1 MVSSEDYKCNFEFER
16 RLNIIRGNSGVGK
29 TSLAEIIMQQD
40 IDVLI
45 ESTYPIQVVNVTNWR
60 IIMENAVDSIILFD
74 DLSVVETPEF
84 AEVYKTFSIKNNNY
98 FIIIARENISALKST
113 GRLPYSIN
121 AIYEMKADG
130 VEHWLE
136 RIYDKQLLDLR
147 TNNVESLTIF

>member
-1 MVSSEDYKCNFEFER
+1 MIKEFNNESQARALADSLDLFMTKCKG
-16 RLNIIRGNSGVGK
+16 IYIVGSNK
-29 TSLAEIIMQQD
+29 DEICD
-40 IDVLI
+40 K
-45 ESTYPIQVVNVTNWR
+45 
-60 IIMENAVDSIILFD
+60 
-74 DLSVVETPEF
+74 
-84 AEVYKTFSIKNNNY
+84 YKTFSIKNNNY